1 MSTHESTSPQHIIE
15 PPPPLEYPSE
25 REQSETRPE
34 IFGTDVSSAIAQECT
49 RTRGNLRTQL
59 PTPDDTYE

>member
-1 MSTHESTSPQHIIE
+1 MHRPGLTSTTFHVKK
-15 PPPPLEYPSE
+15 
-25 REQSETRPE
+25 QSETRPE